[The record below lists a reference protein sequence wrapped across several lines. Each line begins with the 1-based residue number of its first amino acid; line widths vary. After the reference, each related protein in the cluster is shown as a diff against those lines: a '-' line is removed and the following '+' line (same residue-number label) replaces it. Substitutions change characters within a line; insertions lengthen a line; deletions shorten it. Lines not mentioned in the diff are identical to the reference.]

1 MSRPLAWEVLGLT
14 GIVGLALTLR
24 FIGLDWDQGYHLHP
38 DERFM
43 SIVLTEIQP
52 PPDLATYFDPLTS
65 AYNPFNQGISFFVY
79 GTLPLFLVD
88 LLSSLLGLQGYDQAY
103 LVGRG
108 VSAVMDTGTVVLVF
122 MLGRQLLSSRA
133 GLLAALLMAL
143 AVHSIQL
150 SHFFAVD
157 TFSTFF
163 STAALWFLIRFAQG
177 RRWFDLVLLGLATGL
192 AVASK
197 LSAGLLV
204 VLITVWWFAQGWR
217 EGQFRSSAPT
227 AIGWLGR
234 GALVALLVAITF
246 RLAQP
251 YAFASGSPLD
261 WRLGEPFLSAVSQQQ
276 EIQTGNYDWP
286 PGVQWANTPPYLFP
300 IKQIVQWG
308 VGPAFGVAAL
318 IGIGAAVVSIWR
330 GNGHPLALPLVWAG
344 LNFLYSGALVL
355 KTMRYFHPIY
365 PVLALVVAWLFL
377 ELWHRRK
384 LIPRVP
390 TRIASPGIALGA
402 AVTVVA
408 TAVWAFAFMQIY
420 GREHPRVEAS
430 TWIYANL
437 PTGTRI
443 VTEHWD
449 DQLPLPRPGDPH
461 LPFELAELQV
471 FERENLAKRTHL
483 IDTLSS
489 ADALILASD
498 RGLGTIP
505 GMPQRYPLAG
515 RYYQALLNG
524 ELGFRLAAEFE
535 SRPSLGPWTID
546 DSGAE
551 EAFTVYDHPRVSAY
565 VREATDVA
573 KLVTRSLQS
582 IDERGAIQVLPRVA
596 VAAPIDLTPE
606 KAEIVRHQA
615 SWPDVYTDRPL
626 EGLPASL
633 GWYAAGLALTLA
645 LWPAVGHVMR
655 SLPDAG
661 YVATRLLA
669 PAIAVLPAWWVASLE
684 FVPYGL
690 PSIACS
696 TGTLALGSAAIGWRS
711 RDRIWAA
718 LRPRLA
724 SILIIEIL
732 FAAAFAGFV
741 ALRAANPDLWH
752 PVFGGEKPMDYAHL
766 NAIIRSPYFPPYD
779 PWYAGG
785 HLNYY
790 YFGHVPTASLSKI
803 LGVPPSTAYNLAL
816 ASYVAG
822 AIAAVFA
829 VCHGVWSVL
838 SRPGRRAALVGLAGV
853 LLVAVVGNLQSI
865 VQLVE
870 ISADHAADP
879 ASGWSTL
886 AQVPATIGGH
896 LGADY
901 DFWSPTRVIP
911 GTVNEF
917 PWFTFIYGDLHPH
930 LMNLG
935 FTAVALLGA
944 LTLVALGERRRRG
957 GLVPTTAWL
966 AALGLQAFVLG
977 LHRVTNPWD
986 FPTYLLVTLVTLGYA
1001 ILRAD
1006 LARGRNA
1013 IALVAAATIGVTT
1026 VSHLLFLPFHQHYV
1040 DFFGGVA
1047 PTPETTSA
1055 FQWLLIFGLPTA
1067 VALTLAVLIVAPK
1080 LRALLHSERLTA
1092 RSVAAAVST
1101 GVVVVTLVASL
1112 VAGNEPWS
1120 ARVLLAALAAII
1132 GIAAWQA
1139 RDEPLRL
1146 VPLALFGAAVL
1157 LTAIPELVTVRDDI
1171 GRLNTVFKLH
1181 LQAWVLAGLGAAIA
1195 LPQVIQAVWMSRS
1208 RGALGLRSIWTVAI
1222 AALVAIALVYPLAAT
1237 PHKLGLRIQ
1246 QLPASL
1252 DGEAFLDGAEIT
1264 DQGARIGLTSDL
1276 AALRWLRE
1284 SVPGAPT
1291 IVEAPTTIY
1300 RWGGRVS
1307 VYTGLPAVVGWDWHS
1322 RQQHWGYVH
1331 RVDAR
1336 LTDMQELFT
1345 TADPTRAREL
1355 LDRYNV
1361 DLIYIGELERA
1372 HHDKAALTKFEQ
1384 MSHLGVTPE
1393 YVKDEVTIYRV
1404 TPRSVHV
1411 NTGPAG

>member
-1 MSRPLAWEVLGLT
+1 MSRSLALDFLALT

-24 FIGLDWDQGYHLHP
+24 LLGLDWDQGYHLHP

-52 PPDLATYFDPLTS
+52 PPDFAIYFDPLTS
-65 AYNPFNQGISFFVY
+65 PYNPFNQGISFFVY

-88 LLSSLLGLQGYDQAY
+88 LLSGLFGLQGYDQAH
-103 LVGRG
+103 LVGRC

-122 MLGRQLLSSRA
+122 LIGRRLLSSRA

-177 RRWFDLVLLGLATGL
+177 RRWFDLTLLGLATGL

-204 VLITVWWFAQGWR
+204 VLVAVWWFVQGWR
-217 EGQFRSSAPT
+217 EGRFRFATP
-227 AIGWLGR
+227 AAAGWLSR

-251 YAFASGSPLD
+251 YAFASGSLLD
-261 WRLGEPFLSAVSQQQ
+261 WRLGEPFLSAVAQQQ

-286 PGVQWANTPPYLFP
+286 PGVQWANTMPYLFP

-318 IGIGAAVVSIWR
+318 TGIVAAVVSIWR
-330 GNGHPLALPLVWAG
+330 GNSHPLALPLVWAG

-365 PVLALVVAWLFL
+365 PVLALVVAWLFV
-377 ELWHRRK
+377 ELWRRRE
-384 LIPRVP
+384 LIRGVP
-390 TRIASPGIALGA
+390 AGIASPGIALGA
-402 AVTVVA
+402 AITVLA
-408 TAVWAFAFMQIY
+408 TAAWAFAFMQIY

-430 TWIYANL
+430 AWIYANL
-437 PTGTRI
+437 PAGTRI

-449 DQLPLPRPGDPH
+449 DQLPLPLPGAPN
-461 LPFELAELQV
+461 LRFELTELRV
-471 FERENLAKRTHL
+471 FDREDFAKRDHL
-483 IDTLSS
+483 IDTLGS

-498 RGLGTIP
+498 RGIGTIP

-515 RYYQALLNG
+515 RYYQALLDG
-524 ELGFRLAAEFE
+524 DLGFRLAAEFE
-535 SRPSLGPWTID
+535 SRPTLGPWTID
-546 DSGAE
+546 DSSAE

-565 VREATDVA
+565 VREAPDVA
-573 KLVTRSLQS
+573 TLVTTSLQS

-596 VAAPIDLTPE
+596 VAAPIDLNPE
-606 KAEIVRHQA
+606 DAETVRREA

-626 EGLPASL
+626 EGLPAAL
-633 GWYAAGLALTLA
+633 AWYALGLTLTLA
-645 LWPAVGHVMR
+645 LWPAVGHVLR

-661 YVATRLLA
+661 YAATRLLG
-669 PAIAVLPAWWVASLE
+669 PAIAVLPAWWLASLE
-684 FVPYGL
+684 LAPYGIPL
-690 PSIACS
+690 IAGS
-696 TGTLALGSAAIGWRS
+696 AGTLAVGSAAIAWRS
-711 RDRIWAA
+711 RDQLWAA

-724 SILIIEIL
+724 SVVVIEL
-732 FAAAFAGFV
+732 VFAATFAGFV

-838 SRPGRRAALVGLAGV
+838 SRPGRPAALVGLAGV
-853 LLVAVVGNLQSI
+853 LLVAVVGNLQSV

-870 ISADHAADP
+870 IAVDHAGDP
-879 ASGWSTL
+879 SSGWSAL

-896 LGADY
+896 LSADY
-901 DFWSPTRVIP
+901 DFWAPTRVIP

-935 FTAVALLGA
+935 FTAIALLGA
-944 LTLVALGERRRRG
+944 LALVALGERRRRG
-957 GLVPTTAWL
+957 GLVPTAAWL
-966 AALGLQAFVLG
+966 AVLGLQAFVLG

-986 FPTYLLVTLVTLGYA
+986 FPTYLLITLVTLGYA
-1001 ILRAD
+1001 LLRAD

-1013 IALVAAATIGVTT
+1013 IALVAAAGIGITT

-1040 DFFGGVA
+1040 DFFSGVS

-1067 VALTLAVLIVAPK
+1067 VVLTLGVAMLAPK
-1080 LRALLHSERLTA
+1080 LRALLQSAHLTT
-1092 RSVAAAVST
+1092 RNVAAAVSA
-1101 GVVVVTLVASL
+1101 GMVLVALVASL
-1112 VAGNEPWS
+1112 VAGNESWS

-1132 GIAAWQA
+1132 GTAAWQA
-1139 RDEPLRL
+1139 RDEPLRV
-1146 VPLALFGAAVL
+1146 VPLAFFGAAVL
-1157 LTAIPELVTVRDDI
+1157 LTAIPEFVTVRDDI

-1195 LPQVIQAVWMSRS
+1195 LPQVIQAVWMRRS
-1208 RGALGLRSIWTVAI
+1208 RRSLGLRSAWTASI
-1222 AALVAIALVYPLAAT
+1222 AALVAIALIYPLAAT

-1246 QLPASL
+1246 QLPPNL

-1331 RVDAR
+1331 QVDAR

-1372 HHDKAALTKFEQ
+1372 HHDGVSLTKFEQ

-1393 YVKDEVTIYRV
+1393 YVKGKVTIYRV
-1404 TPRSVHV
+1404 TPASVHMS
-1411 NTGPAG
+1411 TGPEG